1 MKQRANLLKLQSK
14 ARFLIGHQTLKVG
27 NDLKVCATST
37 HMKDAH
43 ILDNYISSTWNN
55 AYSLGFHID
64 GPIFLIG
71 LCCDNYFINF
81 LPW

>member
-1 MKQRANLLKLQSK
+1 MKQGANLLNLQSK

-43 ILDNYISSTWNN
+43 ILANDISSTWND
-55 AYSLGFHID
+55 AYSLD
-64 GPIFLIG
+64 
-71 LCCDNYFINF
+71 
-81 LPW
+81 